1 MKKLLII
8 LITVPLI
15 FNSCKKEDCSCGT
28 TIDSGTDHIPY
39 FESSTGESYNVYYL
53 VVENNCTSNIDTF
66 FLKDINTLNYFEN
79 EDTYCSGSW

>member
-1 MKKLLII
+1 MKKLLFL
-8 LITVPLI
+8 LISIPLI
-15 FNSCKKEDCSCGT
+15 FNSCKKADCSCGT

-66 FLKDINTLNYFEN
+66 FVNSDQYGYYFN